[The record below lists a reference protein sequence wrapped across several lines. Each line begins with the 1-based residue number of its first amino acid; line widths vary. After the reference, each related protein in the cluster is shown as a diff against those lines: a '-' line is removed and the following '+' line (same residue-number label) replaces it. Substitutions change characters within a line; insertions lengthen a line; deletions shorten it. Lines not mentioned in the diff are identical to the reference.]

1 MTTLRIKIKPD
12 TNTQILDIISNFKLN
27 NRLSSTEFTSALTL
41 IRSNQ
46 SNLNDLRLLF
56 STAMANNKPNSLLYN
71 DAYSLNTLFES
82 LVSPLGPLIIA
93 ILNNTPSNVS
103 SLVPFSPLFY
113 KDALEN
119 TDWTPLH
126 LASYMGR
133 VDIIPILIN
142 TDSLEARDSIY
153 GGTPL
158 VFLFNQ
164 GLGLLQF
171 TIRFL

>member
-1 MTTLRIKIKPD
+1 MIRANPD
-12 TNTQILDIISNFKLN
+12 NLN
-27 NRLSSTEFTSALTL
+27 NDLS
-41 IRSNQ
+41 
-46 SNLNDLRLLF
+46 LLF
-56 STAMANNKPNSLLYN
+56 NNAMIYNKPGSVIYN
-71 DAYSLNTLFES
+71 DAYSLNVLFES

-93 ILNNTPSNVS
+93 ILNNQPAIVS
-103 SLVPFSPLFY
+103 SLVPFTPQFY

-126 LASYMGR
+126 LASYKGL

-142 TDSLEARDSIY
+142 PDSLEARDSIY

-158 VFLFNQ
+158 VSIFNL

-171 TIRFL
+171 TIRFLQIVTGSWCRSKRKKHCR